1 MNGVAGSECAI
12 RRIAAPTRAFHYSWS
27 VRLPVML
34 AIAMLVPCGARADV
48 LGEDSAACTSAGYSA
63 ILANIVGLK
72 DRTGRLKLELWRA
85 RDDEFLHDD
94 WVLAGE
100 GKFFRR
106 VWADPPVAGAV
117 SMCIKAP
124 GPGIYALFFTHDR
137 DGKNK
142 FNFWR
147 DGAGLPNSTKLG
159 RNRPTLEL
167 AQVMVG
173 TGVTTVT
180 IRAQY
185 LRGIFSGFGPVD
197 E

>member
-1 MNGVAGSECAI
+1 VKPGGGSECAFG
-12 RRIAAPTRAFHYSWS
+12 RIAAPARACRQNWLRASA
-27 VRLPVML
+27 L
-34 AIAMLVPCGARADV
+34 ALAVAVPGVAHADV
-48 LGEDSAACTSAGYSA
+48 LGEDSAACTSMGYSA

-72 DRTGRLKLELWRA
+72 DRSGRLKLELWRA

-106 VWADPPVAGAV
+106 VWADPPLSGPV
-117 SMCIKAP
+117 SICIKAP
-124 GPGIYALFFTHDR
+124 GPGTYALFFTHDR

-142 FNFWR
+142 FNFWK
-147 DGAGLPNSTKLG
+147 DGAGLPNSTRLG
-159 RNRPTLEL
+159 RNRPTLAL
-167 AQVMVG
+167 AEVTVG
-173 TGVTTVT
+173 IGVTTVT

-197 E
+197 D